1 MTHTGIKYS
10 PSPHGGYVW
19 HAELSAILL
28 CSIVGHC
35 SPLSED
41 TTELKDGD
49 LVKM

>member
-1 MTHTGIKYS
+1 MLHNGFL
-10 PSPHGGYVW
+10 
-19 HAELSAILL
+19 HANFTAMLAR
-28 CSIVGHC
+28 SIVGHC